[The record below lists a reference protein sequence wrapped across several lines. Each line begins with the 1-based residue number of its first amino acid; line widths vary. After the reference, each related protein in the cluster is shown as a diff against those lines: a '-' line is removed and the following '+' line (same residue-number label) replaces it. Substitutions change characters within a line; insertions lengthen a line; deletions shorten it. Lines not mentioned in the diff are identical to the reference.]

1 MYPLYKSGEKEFSS
15 WLSGNLTSIYKDAGS
30 IPGLAQWVMDL
41 ALLWLGYRLA
51 VATADLTFC
60 LGTSICCRCSP
71 KKTKRKKKKPR
82 SEEDTLPQVG
92 GVRPDGWV

>member
-1 MYPLYKSGEKEFSS
+1 MYPLYKSGEKEFPS

-51 VATADLTFC
+51 VATADSTTS
-60 LGTSICCRCSP
+60 LGTSMCRRSGP
-71 KKTKRKKKKPR
+71 RNGQKKKKI
-82 SEEDTLPQVG
+82 
-92 GVRPDGWV
+92 